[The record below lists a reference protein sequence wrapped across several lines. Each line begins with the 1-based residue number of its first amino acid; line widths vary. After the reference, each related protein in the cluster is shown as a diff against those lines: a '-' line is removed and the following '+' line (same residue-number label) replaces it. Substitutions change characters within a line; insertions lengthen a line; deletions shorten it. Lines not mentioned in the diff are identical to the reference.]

1 MENISLRVAKRSF
14 AEFCRN
20 LADGEQ
26 ADFAVLDDGGT
37 EPWITVHASKSAAV
51 PHHMRIAYELDD
63 LDWADIEDSLWN
75 LTQLGIEVMLKT
87 SETTGVYLRSPA
99 DKFDQLGS
107 DALQLILQQYANLR
121 LEQHRRQQAE
131 ILETRIIPDVIAC
144 IEAARDEAIGAT
156 KDILDRRARVIDAI
170 LRDQRQPG
178 AAEDGAEG

>member
-37 EPWITVHASKSAAV
+37 EAWITVHASHSATV

-63 LDWADIEDSLWN
+63 MDWADIEESLWG

-87 SETTGVYLRSPA
+87 SATTGVYLRSPA
-99 DKFDQLGS
+99 DKLDQLGS

-121 LEQHRRQQAE
+121 LEQDRRQRTE
-131 ILETRIIPDVIAC
+131 MLETQVIPDVIAAM
-144 IEAARDEAIGAT
+144 EAARDEAVGAT
-156 KDILDRRARVIDAI
+156 KDILDRRAQLIEAI
-170 LRDQRQPG
+170 LRDHRRPG
-178 AAEDGAEG
+178 TAEGGTEA